1 MVGFRVQPPTAPPFI
16 FASLAGPQCQA
27 GSAPGCSRPSR
38 WPCGTGLC
46 PGPAAAARDGVASAQ
61 PAAAQ
66 QRALQER
73 TSRGR
78 PAPGAVRRPG
88 ALSLRKPR
96 DGGPSPCP
104 QAWKPAAS
112 STSRRRPEVLRANSV
127 RCQNPPERIQF
138 PLSCGHETRR
148 WDPRL
153 RWQQPGAL

>member
-1 MVGFRVQPPTAPPFI
+1 MVGFRGQPPTAPPLYLCILSGSSVSGWVCTRVFPPLQVALRDGPVSW
-16 FASLAGPQCQA
+16 ASGR
-27 GSAPGCSRPSR
+27 G
-38 WPCGTGLC
+38 
-46 PGPAAAARDGVASAQ
+46 RDGVASAQ

-78 PAPGAVRRPG
+78 PAPGPGRRPG